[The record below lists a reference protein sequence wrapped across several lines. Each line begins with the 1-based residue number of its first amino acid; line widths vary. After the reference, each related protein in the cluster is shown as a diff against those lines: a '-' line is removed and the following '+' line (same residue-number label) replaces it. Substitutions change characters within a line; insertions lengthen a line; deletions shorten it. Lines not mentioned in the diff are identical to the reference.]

1 MCDIS
6 IPLPVSVLTLD
17 YHANYRLFTQPYQNS
32 RQSTKSQI
40 CFTNN
45 KHKQA
50 LNETDTSKPTGVP
63 HTSFKV
69 FSRGVWSLFP
79 TFFLEFWKLLRTRG
93 AMWQCVIISPVLSSN
108 CVQIPRS
115 KTRHQ
120 TSESQTG
127 GPVMSIIEED
137 SHWNFKTLEAQLN
150 WLSPPGLLR
159 QHHHLS
165 WQSWSV
171 L

>member
-1 MCDIS
+1 MQIIDFLPSPIKTADNQPS
-6 IPLPVSVLTLD
+6 RKYVSPTINTNKVWMKLTPLNLLGSPIIQGLLT
-17 YHANYRLFTQPYQNS
+17 
-32 RQSTKSQI
+32 
-40 CFTNN
+40 
-45 KHKQA
+45 
-50 LNETDTSKPTGVP
+50 
-63 HTSFKV
+63 
-69 FSRGVWSLFP
+69 RGFWSLFP
-79 TFFLEFWKLLRTRG
+79 TLFLEFWKLLRTRG

-127 GPVMSIIEED
+127 GPVMSIIEKD
-137 SHWNFKTLEAQLN
+137 SHWNFKTLEAQLD

-159 QHHHLS
+159 QLHHLS